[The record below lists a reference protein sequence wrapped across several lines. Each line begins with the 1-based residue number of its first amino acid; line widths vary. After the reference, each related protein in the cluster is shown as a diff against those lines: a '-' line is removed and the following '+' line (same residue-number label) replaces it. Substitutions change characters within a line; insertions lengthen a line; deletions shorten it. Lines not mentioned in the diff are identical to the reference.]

1 MTVIYNGASEFS
13 LIFNNKVVELTT
25 TEILKVQNYNF
36 DTQTPTE
43 SVGELEEII
52 EGLNFKLEE
61 FKDFGKIDAEKIK
74 DLEEEIEDLKAE
86 IGY

>member
-1 MTVIYNGASEFS
+1 MTVIYNGAGEFS
-13 LIFNNKVVELTT
+13 LRFDNKVVELTT
-25 TEILKVQNYNF
+25 IEILKVQNYNF

>member
-13 LIFNNKVVELTT
+13 LIFEDKVVELTT

>member
-1 MTVIYNGASEFS
+1 MTVIYNGAGEFS
-13 LIFNNKVVELTT
+13 LRFDNKVVELTT

>member
-1 MTVIYNGASEFS
+1 MTVIYNGAGEFS
-13 LIFNNKVVELTT
+13 LRFDNKVVELTT

-36 DTQTPTE
+36 KTQTPTE

>member
-1 MTVIYNGASEFS
+1 MTVIYNGAGEFS
-13 LIFNNKVVELTT
+13 LIFENKVVELTT
-25 TEILKVQNYNF
+25 IEILKVQNYNF

>member
-13 LIFNNKVVELTT
+13 LIFEDKVVELTT
-25 TEILKVQNYNF
+25 IEILKVQNYNF

-61 FKDFGKIDAEKIK
+61 LEEIGKIDAEKIK

>member
-1 MTVIYNGASEFS
+1 MTVIYNGAGEFS
-13 LIFNNKVVELTT
+13 LRFDNKVVELTT

-36 DTQTPTE
+36 ETQTPTE